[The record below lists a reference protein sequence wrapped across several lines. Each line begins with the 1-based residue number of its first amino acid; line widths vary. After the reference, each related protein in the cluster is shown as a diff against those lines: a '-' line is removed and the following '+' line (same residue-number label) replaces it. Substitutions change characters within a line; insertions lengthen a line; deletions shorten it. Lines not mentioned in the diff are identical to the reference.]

1 VVHWCPPV
9 FAAETRL
16 DDDDDDSAQKP
27 TWAEQL
33 CRRWAVRYRSRHH
46 PIATPTSGAQVRRQL
61 LTQFNICRSR
71 NTAAVD
77 RLAAVL
83 LCWYLARV
91 DTLHGVM
98 LTAISSHLRLAL
110 AAILVSGT
118 MILLAGGAVM
128 AVRLAWS
135 ALTALLYSI
144 LHFALLL
151 VLMLAATLATL
162 TLVASFHVD
171 VTSTC

>member
-1 VVHWCPPV
+1 
-9 FAAETRL
+9 
-16 DDDDDDSAQKP
+16 
-27 TWAEQL
+27 
-33 CRRWAVRYRSRHH
+33 
-46 PIATPTSGAQVRRQL
+46 
-61 LTQFNICRSR
+61 
-71 NTAAVD
+71 
-77 RLAAVL
+77 
-83 LCWYLARV
+83 
-91 DTLHGVM
+91 M